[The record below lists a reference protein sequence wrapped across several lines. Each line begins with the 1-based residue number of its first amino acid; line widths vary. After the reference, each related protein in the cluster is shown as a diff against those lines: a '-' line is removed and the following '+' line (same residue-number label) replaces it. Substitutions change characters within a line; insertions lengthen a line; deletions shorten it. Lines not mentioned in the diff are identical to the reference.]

1 VGVVVLFLA
10 LSSNVQRN
18 SHNPVALL
26 LWVYKHEGTHDDN
39 ADDDDMSISNPV
51 ANFFSMQIFWGKI
64 LCCSFNE
71 FLKKRFA
78 KNQKKDLKSSFSFL
92 NF

>member
-1 VGVVVLFLA
+1 MGVVVLFLA

-39 ADDDDMSISNPV
+39 ADDDDDDMSISNTQWPIFFQC
-51 ANFFSMQIFWGKI
+51 NFFFVFGGKFYVGGSM
-64 LCCSFNE
+64 
-71 FLKKRFA
+71 
-78 KNQKKDLKSSFSFL
+78 